1 MIEEKELSQPA
12 CLPLS
17 YVLRFVSES
26 GREANGGSIV
36 GGAVGASSGQMLASA
51 SGADPKRK
59 LAIKHHTYS
68 VSSSNRSN
76 TPTGKCGCAQSLI
89 PTLINCVQLKSVYSV
104 SAFWIHFPKLSI
116 RAIVGS
122 EMEDEDIMVS
132 ASEDSN
138 ESWTTEEFSS
148 EFIMRYGS
156 RWGNLVRPSWAL

>member
-1 MIEEKELSQPA
+1 MIEEKELSQPT

-26 GREANGGSIV
+26 AREANGGSIV
-36 GGAVGASSGQMLASA
+36 GGAIGATSGQMLATA

-76 TPTGKCGCAQSLI
+76 TPTGKWRNFSIINSLFI
-89 PTLINCVQLKSVYSV
+89 CVV
-104 SAFWIHFPKLSI
+104 
-116 RAIVGS
+116 VGS
-122 EMEDEDIMVS
+122 EMDDEENMVS

-156 RWGNLVRPSWAL
+156 R